1 MKYTFSIF
9 VLMCATACVPLT
21 QSSTNSEGNPKALQ
35 LIDQVYEPQIRTV
48 QLNPVGSPTLPAVT
62 SLGQWNLMLSFDDLR
77 SDRDTYLAR
86 LVHCNFDW
94 SKSSLQ
100 DLDFMVDYNEFP
112 INSYEPSIDTHILY
126 GHYWYNLPAVKLPG
140 NYVVVVYRSGNK
152 DDIILS
158 RRFMVYQT
166 NVAFKRDANLI
177 GPSNMADLNQQINF
191 TINHSNLYITNPL
204 VDVHVNMRQNQRWDN
219 MITDMRPSFIRDYEK
234 ELDYRYFDDAMMF
247 KAGNEFRY
255 FDLRSLNSPGRYVA
269 RVNKTRKP
277 FEVYID
283 RDRNRNGIPYTLYL
297 DQNGGYTIDN
307 YDFRQLP
314 FTNYAYVNFSL
325 SSPQLKN
332 TDIFVTGAFNSWN
345 MNQESKMR
353 YDSAIESYTARVLLK
368 QGLYDYQY
376 VTKSTTVTPYYFEG
390 THFQTENFYEV
401 FVYYRALRPN
411 ADLLVGY
418 VPLAK
423 SAR

>member
-1 MKYTFSIF
+1 MKYTCFIF
-9 VLMCATACVPLT
+9 VLVCATACVPLT

-62 SLGQWNLMLSFDDLR
+62 SLGQWNLMLSFDDLK

-112 INSYEPSIDTHILY
+112 INNYEPSIDTHIPY
-126 GHYWYNLPAVKLPG
+126 GHYWYNIPAVKLPG
-140 NYVVVVYRSGNK
+140 NYVVVVYRTGNK
-152 DDIILS
+152 EDIILS

-166 NVAFKRDANLI
+166 SVAFKRDANLI

-191 TINHSNLYITNPL
+191 TINHSSLYITNPL

-219 MITDMRPSFIRDYEK
+219 MIVDMRPSFIRDYEK

-269 RVNKTRKP
+269 RVSKTRKP
-277 FEVYID
+277 YEVYID
-283 RDRNRNGIPYTLYL
+283 RDRSRNGFPYAVYL

-307 YDFRQLP
+307 YDYRQLP

-332 TDIFVTGAFNSWN
+332 TDVFVTGAFNSWN
-345 MNQESKMR
+345 LNQESKMR

-376 VTKSTTVTPYYFEG
+376 VTKSTTVAPYYFEG

>member
-1 MKYTFSIF
+1 MKYTCFIL
-9 VLMCATACVPLT
+9 VLMCAVACVPLT
-21 QSSTNSEGNPKALQ
+21 QSSTNSEGNPKALE

-48 QLNPVGSPTLPAVT
+48 QLNPVGNTALPAVT
-62 SLGQWNLMLSFDDLR
+62 SLGQGNLMLSFDDLR

-112 INSYEPSIDTHILY
+112 INNYETSIDTHIPY

-140 NYVVVVYRSGNK
+140 NYVIVVYRTGNK

-158 RRFMVYQT
+158 KRFMVYQT
-166 NVAFKRDANLI
+166 NVDFKRNANLV

-219 MITDMRPSFIRDYEK
+219 MIVDMKPSFIRDYEK

-247 KAGNEFRY
+247 KAGNEFRW
-255 FDLRSLNSPGRYVA
+255 FDLRSLNYPGRNVA

-283 RDRNRNGIPYTLYL
+283 RDRSRNGMPYAIYL

-314 FTNYAYVNFSL
+314 YTNYAYVNFSL
-325 SSPQLKN
+325 SSPKLKN
-332 TDIFVTGAFNSWN
+332 TDVFVTGAFNSWN

-376 VTKSTTVTPYYFEG
+376 VTKSTSVPSYYFEG
-390 THFQTENFYEV
+390 TYFQTENFYEV

-418 VPLAK
+418 IPLAK